1 MDAVSNIN
9 QVMLILRQKL
19 QERARKGAAS
29 TKSKSAASTYNAG
42 RSDDVDPMRRIADL
56 AQQDGLDERQ
66 LARLFIESL
75 LTREFGTSLTND
87 AQFQQVIERVMQTL
101 SGDSELAAV
110 LNATIADIKN
120 NGFSKKSPR

>member
-19 QERARKGAAS
+19 QERARKGATSS
-29 TKSKSAASTYNAG
+29 TSKSAPSLQDTT

-56 AQQDGLDERQ
+56 ARDDGLEDQQ

-75 LTREFGTSLTND
+75 LTREFGSALSND
-87 AQFQQVIERVMQTL
+87 AQFQQVIERVMQSL
-101 SGDSELAAV
+101 SSDTQLAAI
-110 LNATIADIKN
+110 LNTAIIDIKN
-120 NGFSKKSPR
+120 DRLGKKSSR